1 MLTLA
6 PAATFAATVRIH
18 VPGVD
23 DVPVNFIFA
32 HKGKSALKDYM
43 ARAKGMEDL
52 DAVAEIVTGW
62 DGIEADYSREAL
74 AALLDAYP
82 SAAVSIL
89 DGYLAEIGKAAA
101 KN

>member
-6 PAATFAATVRIH
+6 PAATFVATVRVH
-18 VPGVD
+18 VPGGD

-32 HKGKSALKDYM
+32 HKGRAALKDFVE
-43 ARAKGMEDL
+43 RAQSSADL
-52 DAVAEIVTGW
+52 DAVAEIVAGW
-62 DGIEADYSREAL
+62 DGVEADYSRDAL

-89 DGYLAEIGKAAA
+89 EGYLAEIGRAAA